1 MSTARHRAGL
11 FCVLQ
16 RTTTTD
22 KTATWSTSPDA
33 VQQTSDPEHSDSP
46 SHFPSCL
53 KVATLF
59 PFGCLLIEK
68 KQTKPNATKIP
79 EDQFMEGG
87 AVYREE

>member
-33 VQQTSDPEHSDSP
+33 VQQTSEPKHSDSL

-53 KVATLF
+53 KMATLF
-59 PFGCLLIEK
+59 PLGFPLIEK
-68 KQTKPNATKIP
+68 KTKLNATKIP
-79 EDQFMEGG
+79 EGQFMEGG
-87 AVYREE
+87 SVYREE